1 MASPTTGGIPVPPE
15 EQPLDPRAIARRSLH
30 ASRNA
35 SLWWTSA
42 GVAVATAVALLVGT
56 QVGALTLGCLT
67 GVCAVLRGVLPS
79 PGPAALSVR
88 SKLVD
93 VGLLTFFTVV
103 LVALALILPKG

>member
-15 EQPLDPRAIARRSLH
+15 EQPLDPRAIARRSLQ

-42 GVAVATAVALLVGT
+42 GVVVATVVALVVGT
-56 QVGALTLGCLT
+56 QAGALTLAGVT
-67 GVCAVLRGVLPS
+67 AVCAVLRAVLPS
-79 PGPAALSVR
+79 PGPVAIGVR

-93 VGLLTFFTVV
+93 VALLSFFTVV
-103 LVALALILPKG
+103 LVGLAVILPKG